1 MKNQS
6 FRRLLSSFL
15 IVSMVLLSLSSA
27 FAATAPSKADIK
39 GHWAE
44 SQISKWIDKG
54 FIKGYEDGSFK
65 PNNTITRA
73 EFMALVNRSFGFSA
87 EAAIS
92 FSDVAPGNWAYVEV
106 AKAVK
111 AGYITGYENGTIGV
125 SKPISRQEVAV
136 IIARLLGL
144 PTTAGSE
151 ASFQDSGL
159 IATWAKGAVD
169 AAATSNILNGYAADH
184 SFKPTNSITRAE
196 AVVVLDRGMAF
207 LAGSGSPTGTAPAGT
222 LAPTATAAPTV
233 TVAPTVAPT
242 ATPSPTATTGNGTGI
257 FYPTP
262 TPITTLAAP
271 INVVATAGDKHIN
284 LGWDSVTAATY
295 YNVYQSSD
303 AITYQLISTPGVV
316 TTAAYDVTGLTNGT
330 LYYFKVTAANTELV
344 SIYSNIVSATPSL
357 MPDAVE
363 LGLAGNFAILS
374 EAGISTIPG
383 SVITGDIGV
392 SPIDATA
399 ITGFSMTLDGSNNFA
414 KSVQVIGNIYA
425 ASYAAP
431 TPNYLTTA
439 INDLKTAYT
448 DAAGRAIN
456 YSELYSGDL
465 SGKTL
470 TAGVYKWGTNVM
482 INTDVTLHGDANSV
496 FVFQVAGGISQASGT
511 KVILTG
517 GVLAKNIFWQ
527 SASTVALGTNAHFE
541 GNVISMTNISLA
553 TGASINGRLLARTA
567 VTLDQSTVTK
577 PN

>member
-15 IVSMVLLSLSSA
+15 IVSMLLLSLSSA

-144 PTTAGSE
+144 PTTASSE
-151 ASFQDSGL
+151 TSFQDAGL
-159 IATWAKGAVD
+159 IATWAKGAVN

-196 AVVVLDRGMAF
+196 AVVVLDRGIAF
-207 LAGSGSPTGTAPAGT
+207 LEGSGSPTATAPT
-222 LAPTATAAPTV
+222 DPLAMATPTATAS
-233 TVAPTVAPT
+233 PT
-242 ATPSPTATTGNGTGI
+242 ATPGNGTGTI
-257 FYPTP
+257 YPTP
-262 TPITTLAAP
+262 TPLPTLAAP
-271 INVVATAGDKHIN
+271 INLAAAAGDSHLN
-284 LGWDSVTAATY
+284 LAWGSVTAATY
-295 YNVYQSSD
+295 YNVYQSMD
-303 AITYQLISTPGVV
+303 AITYQLISTPSVV
-316 TTAAYDVTGLTNGT
+316 TTATYDVTGLTNGT
-330 LYYFKVTAANTELV
+330 VYYFKITAANTGLE
-344 SIYSNIVSATPSL
+344 SSYSNVISAIPTVV
-357 MPDAVE
+357 PDPVE
-363 LGLAGNFAILS
+363 LGMAGNFVILS
-374 EAGISTIPG
+374 KTGISTVPD
-383 SVITGDIGV
+383 SAITGDIGV
-392 SPIDATA
+392 SPIVDTA
-399 ITGFSMTLDGSNNFA
+399 ITGFSLIADATNTFSTSA
-414 KSVQVIGNIYA
+414 QVTGKVYA
-425 ASYAAP
+425 ANYTAP
-431 TPNYLTTA
+431 TSTDLTTA
-439 INDLKTAYT
+439 VNDMQTAFT

-456 YSELYSGDL
+456 YSELYTGDL

-470 TAGVYKWGTNVM
+470 TAGVYKWSNSVL
-482 INTDVTLHGDANSV
+482 INSDVTLHGDANSV
-496 FVFQVAGGISQASGT
+496 FIFQIAGGMNQASGT
-511 KVILTG
+511 RVILTG
-517 GVLAKNIFWQ
+517 GVQAKNIFWQ
-527 SASTVALGTNAHFE
+527 SAATVALGTDAHLE
-541 GNVISMTNISLA
+541 GNVLSMTNITLA
-553 TGASINGRLLARTA
+553 TRASINGRLLAQTA
-567 VTLDQSTVTK
+567 VTLDHSTVTK
-577 PN
+577 PLN

>member
-15 IVSMVLLSLSSA
+15 IVSMLLLSLSSA

-65 PNNTITRA
+65 PNTTITRA

-144 PTTAGSE
+144 PTTASSE
-151 ASFQDSGL
+151 TSFQDADL
-159 IATWAKGAVD
+159 IATWAKGAVN

-196 AVVVLDRGMAF
+196 AVVVLDRGRAF
-207 LAGSGSPTGTAPAGT
+207 LAGSGSPTATAPAGT
-222 LAPTATAAPTV
+222 LDPSATATPTATA
-233 TVAPTVAPT
+233 
-242 ATPSPTATTGNGTGI
+242 SPTATTGNGTGTI
-257 FYPTP
+257 YPTP
-262 TPITTLAAP
+262 TPLPTLAAP
-271 INVVATAGDKHIN
+271 INLVATAGDSHLN
-284 LGWDSVTAATY
+284 LAWDSVTAATY
-295 YNVYQSSD
+295 YNVYQSLD
-303 AITYQLISTPGVV
+303 AIAYQLISTPGVV
-316 TTAAYDVTGLTNGT
+316 TTATYDVTGLTNGT
-330 LYYFKVTAANTELV
+330 VYYFKITAANSGLE
-344 SIYSNIVSATPSL
+344 SSYSNVISAIPTL
-357 MPDAVE
+357 VPDPVE
-363 LGLAGNFAILS
+363 LGMAGNFVILS
-374 EAGISTIPG
+374 KTGISTVPD
-383 SVITGDIGV
+383 SAITGDIGV
-392 SPIDATA
+392 SPIVDTA
-399 ITGFSMTLDGSNNFA
+399 ITGFSLIADATNKFSTSA
-414 KSVQVIGNIYA
+414 QVTGRIYA
-425 ASYAAP
+425 ANYTAP
-431 TPNYLTTA
+431 TSTDLTTA
-439 INDLKTAYT
+439 VNDMQTAFT

-470 TAGVYKWGTNVM
+470 TAGVYKWSNSVL
-482 INTDVTLHGDANSV
+482 INSDVTLHGDANSV
-496 FVFQVAGGISQASGT
+496 FIFQIAGGMNQASGT
-511 KVILTG
+511 RVILTG
-517 GVLAKNIFWQ
+517 GVQAKNIFWQ
-527 SASTVALGTNAHFE
+527 SASTVALGTDAHLE
-541 GNVISMTNISLA
+541 GNVLSMTNITLA
-553 TGASINGRLLARTA
+553 TRASINGRLLAQTA
-567 VTLDQSTVTK
+567 VTLDHSTVTK
-577 PN
+577 PLN